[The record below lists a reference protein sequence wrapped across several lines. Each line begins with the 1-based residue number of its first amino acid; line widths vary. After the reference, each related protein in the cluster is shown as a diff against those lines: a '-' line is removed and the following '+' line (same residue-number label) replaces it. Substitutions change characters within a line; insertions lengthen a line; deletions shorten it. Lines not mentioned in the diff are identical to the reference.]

1 MPIDL
6 ETGASISARC
16 AKSVEPDAR
25 TEVRGR
31 VIRSRVLV
39 CVALAAPVL
48 MLWLIHR
55 YGVNVPY
62 WDEWDQLAVVTSAY
76 DHTLRASQLWEQQ
89 NEHRP
94 VMSKLISIVIARTTN
109 LDLVAEMYV
118 GFGFQVLSLILIWR
132 MLAACLRDRAQ
143 VLVGPLTIVAS
154 LMLFWPVAHE
164 DWTWGIASVQF
175 FLSALLAVVIVWS
188 VSGWPGRWAGVCILS
203 LAIVIGIFTTGCGF
217 ALIGVGIL
225 GLIGYGIAQMR
236 KRWHQLAVF
245 AVVSL
250 VCTVL
255 YLRGYVSPAI
265 SASST
270 SRLRLLPIAS
280 YFVAYIGSPFWIKT
294 AGYRSCQLFGLAGL
308 IILAAAAYYIIRHV
322 QGRLYA
328 SLPWLLLACYTMI
341 NGALTALAR
350 IDLGVEQATSS
361 RYRPVAFLF
370 WISLVVLVSMVAWE
384 VRERFS
390 RSLRVA
396 LTAGAA
402 ILFLAGYCYLY
413 YRGVGALSRHSEYV
427 AFGVPWIL
435 NYSQAPDDELR
446 RYHPNPATVREL
458 SRKLEQYHLG
468 PFAGR
473 K

>member
-1 MPIDL
+1 
-6 ETGASISARC
+6 
-16 AKSVEPDAR
+16 
-25 TEVRGR
+25 
-31 VIRSRVLV
+31 
-39 CVALAAPVL
+39 
-48 MLWLIHR
+48 
-55 YGVNVPY
+55 
-62 WDEWDQLAVVTSAY
+62 
-76 DHTLRASQLWEQQ
+76 
-89 NEHRP
+89 
-94 VMSKLISIVIARTTN
+94 MSKLISIVIARTTN
-109 LDLVAEMYV
+109 LDLVAEMYT

-132 MLAACLRDRAQ
+132 MLAACLRDSAP
-143 VLVGPLTIVAS
+143 VLVGPLAIVGS

-175 FLSALLAVVIVWS
+175 FLSVLLAVVSVWA

-203 LAIVIGIFTTGCGF
+203 FATVVAIFTTGCGF

-236 KRWHQLAVF
+236 IPWHQLVVF

-250 VCTVL
+250 VCTFL
-255 YLRGYVSPAI
+255 YLRGYVSPAF
-265 SASST
+265 SASSI
-270 SRLRLLPIAS
+270 SRLRPLPVAS
-280 YFVAYIGSPFWIKT
+280 YFVAYIGSPFWIRT

-308 IILAAAAYYIIRHV
+308 ISLAAAAYYIIRRV
-322 QGRLYA
+322 QDRLYA

-350 IDLGVEQATSS
+350 IDFGVEQATSS

-390 RSLRVA
+390 RSLRVV
-396 LTAGAA
+396 LTAAA
-402 ILFLAGYCYLY
+402 AFLFLAGYSYLY
-413 YRGVGALSRHSEYV
+413 YRGVGALSRRSEYV
-427 AFGVPWIL
+427 AVGVPWIM

-446 RYHPNPATVREL
+446 RYHPNPSIVREL
-458 SRKLEQYHLG
+458 SGKLDQYRLG
-468 PFAGR
+468 PFASR

>member
-132 MLAACLRDRAQ
+132 MLAACLRDRAP

-164 DWTWGIASVQF
+164 DWTWGLASVQY
-175 FLSALLAVVIVWS
+175 FLSVLLAVVSVWA

-203 LAIVIGIFTTGCGF
+203 LATVIGIFTTGCGF

-225 GLIGYGIAQMR
+225 GLLGYGIAQMR